1 MAVSMKGRSLVSMND
16 LSGGE
21 ILRVLE
27 LARELKMQVK
37 IGRPHPVL
45 AGKSLAMIFE
55 KPSARTRVSFEVGMT
70 QLGGHALYLGPSD
83 IGLGKRESVPDVAR
97 VLGRMVDGIMART
110 FEQAKVVELA
120 RYAGV
125 PVINGLSDEEHPCQI
140 LADLLT
146 ILEHRGR
153 LAGLRAAWV
162 GDGNNVTQS
171 LMIAA
176 AKVGLHLIL
185 IGPEGFGVDPRYRA
199 LAEQAAAEGGG
210 TLEFSRDPAA
220 VAGADIIFTDTWAS
234 MGQEAEAEKRRPI
247 FRPYQVN
254 SELLSKANA
263 DCLVMHCL
271 PAHRGEEITDEVMD
285 GPRAAIWDQAENRLH
300 AQKAILTLLIGT
312 D

>member
-1 MAVSMKGRSLVSMND
+1 
-16 LSGGE
+16 
-21 ILRVLE
+21 
-27 LARELKMQVK
+27 
-37 IGRPHPVL
+37 
-45 AGKSLAMIFE
+45 
-55 KPSARTRVSFEVGMT
+55 MT

-110 FEQAKVVELA
+110 FEQAKIVDLA

-153 LAGLRAAWV
+153 LAGLRAAWI

-171 LMIAA
+171 LMIGA

-185 IGPEGFGVDPRYRA
+185 IGPEGFGVDRRYRA
-199 LAEQAAAEGGG
+199 LAEQAAAGSGA

-254 SELLSKANA
+254 AELLSKANEG
-263 DCLVMHCL
+263 CLVMHCL

-285 GPRAAIWDQAENRLH
+285 GPQSVVFDEAENRLH
-300 AQKAILTLLIGT
+300 AQKALLALLLQ
-312 D
+312 

>member
-27 LARELKMQVK
+27 LARDLKMQVK

-110 FEQAKVVELA
+110 FEQAKIVDLA

-153 LAGLRAAWV
+153 LAGLRAAWI

-171 LMIAA
+171 LMIGA

-185 IGPEGFGVDPRYRA
+185 IGPEGFGVDRRYRA
-199 LAEQAAAEGGG
+199 LAEQAAAGSGA

-254 SELLSKANA
+254 PELLSKANEG
-263 DCLVMHCL
+263 CLVMHCL

-285 GPRAAIWDQAENRLH
+285 GPQSVVFDEAENRLH
-300 AQKAILTLLIGT
+300 AQKALLALLLQ
-312 D
+312 